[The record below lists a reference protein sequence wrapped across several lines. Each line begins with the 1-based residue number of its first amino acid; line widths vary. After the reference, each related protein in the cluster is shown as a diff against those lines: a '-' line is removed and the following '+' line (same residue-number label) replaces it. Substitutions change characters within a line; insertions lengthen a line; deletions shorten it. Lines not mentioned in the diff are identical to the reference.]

1 MEERGNWGTERLSD
15 LPKVTQLIRDGADI
29 QTTKAILLS
38 ILLCSLSYFHI
49 FLFQHFS

>member
-15 LPKVTQLIRDGADI
+15 LPKVTQLIRDGANI
-29 QTTKAILLS
+29 QTTKSILLS

-49 FLFQHFS
+49 FLLQHFS